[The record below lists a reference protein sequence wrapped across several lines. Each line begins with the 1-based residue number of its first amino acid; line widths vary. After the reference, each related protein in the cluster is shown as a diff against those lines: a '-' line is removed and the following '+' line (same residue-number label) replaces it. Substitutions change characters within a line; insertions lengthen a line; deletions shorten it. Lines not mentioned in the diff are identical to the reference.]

1 MNRKSSDLSGRNAL
15 VTGGV
20 RGIGA
25 AAALALVRE
34 GVNIVVADLIGVSET
49 DEQLE
54 AIVFLASD
62 ASSYITGQVLNVDG
76 GWVTA

>member
-1 MNRKSSDLSGRNAL
+1 MNRKSSDLSGRNAV

-62 ASSYITGQVLNVDG
+62 ASSYINGQVLNVDG
-76 GWVTA
+76 EWVTA